1 MKYVIGFIAA
11 TILWAIILSAVPMPE
26 ERVHIYDCGMAE
38 WHPDILK
45 HPNRFDGAPAPLGF
59 NKIYWCE
66 SYVETMLCQHY
77 LGSVGEES
85 VTKRDFTLGTWSI
98 FTNYDV
104 DKWVN

>member
-1 MKYVIGFIAA
+1 MA
-11 TILWAIILSAVPMPE
+11 TVTLTMTAEDFNLLTYLS
-26 ERVHIYDCGMAE
+26 AE

-66 SYVETMLCQHY
+66 GYVETMLCQHY

-98 FTNYDV
+98 FTNYDI
-104 DKWVN
+104 DRWVN

>member
-1 MKYVIGFIAA
+1 MA
-11 TILWAIILSAVPMPE
+11 TIILTVTAEDFDRLTYLS
-26 ERVHIYDCGMAE
+26 AE

-77 LGSVGEES
+77 LGLVGEES

>member
-1 MKYVIGFIAA
+1 MA
-11 TILWAIILSAVPMPE
+11 TVTLTMTAEDFNFLTYLS
-26 ERVHIYDCGMAE
+26 AE

-66 SYVETMLCQHY
+66 GYIETMLCQHY
-77 LGSVGEES
+77 LSSVGEES

>member
-1 MKYVIGFIAA
+1 MA
-11 TILWAIILSAVPMPE
+11 TITLTVTAEDFDRLTYLS
-26 ERVHIYDCGMAE
+26 AE

-77 LGSVGEES
+77 LGSVGVDCPKCDKPYVDDVEIFAGYLYT
-85 VTKRDFTLGTWSI
+85 VCPYCDYTWERQA
-98 FTNYDV
+98 
-104 DKWVN
+104 

>member
-1 MKYVIGFIAA
+1 MA
-11 TILWAIILSAVPMPE
+11 TVTLTMTAEDFDRLAYLS
-26 ERVHIYDCGMAE
+26 AE

-66 SYVETMLCQHY
+66 GYVETMLCQHY
-77 LGSVGEES
+77 LGSVGKES

-98 FTNYDV
+98 FTNYDI

>member
-1 MKYVIGFIAA
+1 MA
-11 TILWAIILSAVPMPE
+11 TVTFTMTAE
-26 ERVHIYDCGMAE
+26 DFERLTYLNAE